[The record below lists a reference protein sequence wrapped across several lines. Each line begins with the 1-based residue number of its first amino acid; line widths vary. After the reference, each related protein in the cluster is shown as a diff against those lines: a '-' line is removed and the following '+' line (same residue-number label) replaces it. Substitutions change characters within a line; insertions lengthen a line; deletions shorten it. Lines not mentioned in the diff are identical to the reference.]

1 MNYHHHT
8 FFFFVDRSNTPNMR
22 PAKDTHKFHEV
33 LPIKNPT
40 TCDADFLCPH
50 LWCSYPSCREDH
62 AHVEGCAHDGVN
74 NIERKSDRERSE
86 NDNETEGGLS
96 DLTTR
101 ELKDM
106 MRMHGMWVSGNKDVL
121 VSILVPFPEQ
131 LSNRDGISE
140 DVFDVDA
147 DDQNNEDSSS

>member
-1 MNYHHHT
+1 M
-8 FFFFVDRSNTPNMR
+8 
-22 PAKDTHKFHEV
+22 
-33 LPIKNPT
+33 
-40 TCDADFLCPH
+40 
-50 LWCSYPSCREDH
+50 
-62 AHVEGCAHDGVN
+62 N

-147 DDQNNEDSSS
+147 NDQNNENSSS